1 LDTLA
6 ERVDE
11 IITKV
16 TESKRI
22 SKVIVTL
29 PSNIKCIDANSLL
42 EERDIVIEEDWH
54 GQWNLWNQVVI
65 EGVKL
70 LMRKRPGFETDRRI
84 KQVMKEGLF
93 TFMTRSFMEIYL
105 HEYVFENLEGDQKEH
120 AKRLLQLVLDRQ
132 YERAKAFYDPSWPDF
147 RGLKR
152 DRDANQ
158 AILKAIIRVA
168 DNTTSEEIQ
177 QKQQSQEPV
186 ALAILLRGMR
196 WPKVRSCDWS
206 LISVEFDSDAL
217 DAVFKG
223 AIAAMEI
230 DTQTLV
236 TQAKFALEDIQRY
249 DLDAIE
255 SALRTETNSTKRE
268 WALQQIQE
276 IHNHNSPFAWS
287 ISSNQIPKVP
297 VEPRWELAQRVDIQ
311 LKDLVHALKHPS
323 LGISLNATLLLM
335 HGIGGSEAGNL
346 VREFL
351 REETELAPKLKEIL
365 EDWVQ
370 ECNV

>member
-1 LDTLA
+1 
-6 ERVDE
+6 
-11 IITKV
+11 
-16 TESKRI
+16 
-22 SKVIVTL
+22 
-29 PSNIKCIDANSLL
+29 
-42 EERDIVIEEDWH
+42 
-54 GQWNLWNQVVI
+54 
-65 EGVKL
+65 
-70 LMRKRPGFETDRRI
+70 
-84 KQVMKEGLF
+84 
-93 TFMTRSFMEIYL
+93 MEIYL

-120 AKRLLQLVLDRQ
+120 AKRLLQLVLDRL
-132 YERAKAFYDPSWPDF
+132 YERAKTFYDPSWPDF
-147 RGLKR
+147 RELKR

-158 AILKAIIRVA
+158 AILNAIIRVS
-168 DNTTSEEIQ
+168 DNTTSGEIQ

-186 ALAILLRGMR
+186 SLAILLRGMR
-196 WPKVRSCDWS
+196 WPKVPSCDWS
-206 LISVEFDSDAL
+206 LISVQFDSDAL

-230 DTQTLV
+230 GTQTLV
-236 TQAKFALEDIQRY
+236 TQAKFALEYIQQY

-268 WALQQIQE
+268 WALQQIRE
-276 IHNHNSPFAWS
+276 IHNSPFVWS

-297 VEPRWELAQRVDIQ
+297 VEPRWELAQKVDIH

-323 LGISLNATLLLM
+323 PGISLNATLLLM
-335 HGIGGSEAGNL
+335 HGVGGSEAAYL